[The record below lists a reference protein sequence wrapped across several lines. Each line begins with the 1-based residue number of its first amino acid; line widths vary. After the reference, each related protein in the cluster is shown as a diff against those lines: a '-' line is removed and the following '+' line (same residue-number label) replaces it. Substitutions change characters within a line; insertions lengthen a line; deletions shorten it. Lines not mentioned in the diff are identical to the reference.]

1 MRSMRQILKV
11 KIEDANDVR
20 MAEETVRGAHL
31 FFEKLATHSQ
41 KQNKQDFE
49 ILRKLRAA

>member
-1 MRSMRQILKV
+1 
-11 KIEDANDVR
+11 VR

-49 ILRKLRAA
+49 ILKKLRAA